1 MNKEN
6 LKSVFW
12 VPEFGHPN
20 WYTGLPNRLDMSLSI
35 DKSLLSLLTEI
46 YVEKELMVHGA
57 L

>member
-20 WYTGLPNRLDMSLSI
+20 WYTGLPNGLDMSLSI

-46 YVEKELMVHGA
+46 YDEKELMVHGA